1 MAVRLHAGGIV
12 GARDRGLAVRR
23 FVATLVV
30 AVLLAGG
37 AAAGAA
43 SPTLTPGVL
52 VVGLDMPSPGFQV
65 GAVKGSQVLVA
76 RGFEIS
82 LARALALK
90 LGVPAVHFYQEGQF
104 PRLFSAG
111 PKPWDLAIAQI
122 TITPARAITADFSVP
137 YLVVDQGVLLSR
149 SVVVKPT
156 TVAALRALQLCA
168 LAGSTGAD
176 LVATRISPTRR
187 PLLSGNVTLLT
198 QAVQSGRC
206 AAAIYDAPSLAT
218 LKAQAPARYGA
229 LAGVLATGERY
240 GVALPK
246 GSALTAAVDA
256 AIGALIAD
264 GTIARLQRQ
273 WLATNLAALPVVR

>member
-1 MAVRLHAGGIV
+1 MRRLA
-12 GARDRGLAVRR
+12 AL
-23 FVATLVV
+23 
-30 AVLLAGG
+30 VLLALLAPAAS
-37 AAAGAA
+37 AAAADA
-43 SPTLTPGVL
+43 PTATPGVL
-52 VVGLDMPSPGFQV
+52 VVGLDMPSPGFEV

-82 LARALALK
+82 LAQAIARR
-90 LGVPAVHFYQEGQF
+90 LGVPVLRFYQEGQF

-111 PKPWDLAIAQI
+111 PKPWDMALAQI
-122 TITPARAITADFSVP
+122 SITPARQATADFSVP
-137 YLVVDQGVLLSR
+137 YLVVDQGVLLSK
-149 SVVVKPT
+149 SVALKPT
-156 TVAALRALQLCA
+156 TIAGLRALPLCS

-176 LVATRISPTRR
+176 LVAARIKPTRK
-187 PLLSGNVTLLT
+187 PLLTGNVTLLV

-229 LAGVLATGERY
+229 LAGVIPTGERY

-246 GSALTAAVDA
+246 GSALTSDISA

-264 GTIARLQRQ
+264 GSIARLQRQ
-273 WLATNLAALPVVR
+273 WLATNLSALPALS